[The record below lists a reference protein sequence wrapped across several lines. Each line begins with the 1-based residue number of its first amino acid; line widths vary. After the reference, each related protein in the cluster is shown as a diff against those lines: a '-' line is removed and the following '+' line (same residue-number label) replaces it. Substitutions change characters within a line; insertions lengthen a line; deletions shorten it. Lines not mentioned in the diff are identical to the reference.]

1 MTSIEL
7 SPALIVEDDPATR
20 RRIHALLSGLL
31 GAGSTIVTA
40 ASVAAAM
47 EQAKGQQAKG
57 QRFALA
63 LIDVGLPDGSGV
75 DIIAWL
81 HAHAPDTVS
90 VVISTWGDEDT
101 VLAAL
106 RSGATGYLLKESED
120 AELSLSLNSLR
131 RGGAPIDPVI
141 ARRIL
146 AYVADTPATPATP
159 APPST
164 RAPQL
169 SERELEILQLVAR
182 GYSNPEIATAIGL
195 SRFTIED
202 HTKKIYRKL
211 AVNSRT
217 AAVFEANS
225 LGLLK

>member
-7 SPALIVEDDPATR
+7 SPTLIVEDDPATR
-20 RRIHALLSGLL
+20 RRLHALLVGLL
-31 GAGSTIVTA
+31 GTEAVIA
-40 ASVAAAM
+40 MADSVASAIAATR
-47 EQAKGQQAKG
+47 EG
-57 QRFALA
+57 RFALA
-63 LIDVGLPDGSGV
+63 LVDVGLPDGNGV
-75 DIIAWL
+75 DVIAWL
-81 HAHAPDTVS
+81 HVHAPDTVS
-90 VVISTWGDEDT
+90 VVISSWGHEDT

-120 AELSLSLNSLR
+120 IELGLSLKSLR

-146 AYVADTPATPATP
+146 AQVTTP
-159 APPST
+159 APVVETVTAPT
-164 RAPQL
+164 PQL
-169 SERELEILQLVAR
+169 SERELEVLHLVAR
-182 GYSNPEIATAIGL
+182 GYSNPEIATMTGL

-211 AVNSRT
+211 AVNSRM

>member
-20 RRIHALLSGLL
+20 RRLHTLLVGLL
-31 GAGSTIVTA
+31 GADAVIA
-40 ASVAAAM
+40 MADSVASAM
-47 EQAKGQQAKG
+47 ATARKES
-57 QRFALA
+57 FALA
-63 LIDVGLPDGSGV
+63 LIDVGLPDGNGV
-75 DIIAWL
+75 DVIAWL
-81 HAHAPDTVS
+81 HVHAPDTVS
-90 VVISTWGDEDT
+90 VVISTWGHEDT

-120 AELSLSLNSLR
+120 IELGLSLKSLR

-146 AYVADTPATPATP
+146 AQVSGTEPMAETATVPASPT
-159 APPST
+159 
-164 RAPQL
+164 PQL
-169 SERELEILQLVAR
+169 SERELEILHLVAR
-182 GYSNPEIATAIGL
+182 GYSNPEIAAMTGL

-211 AVNSRT
+211 AVNSRM

>member
-1 MTSIEL
+1 MALLEL

-20 RRIHALLSGLL
+20 RRLHALLAGLL
-31 GAGSTIVTA
+31 GADAVIATA
-40 ASVAAAM
+40 DSVASAMAATG
-47 EQAKGQQAKG
+47 ER
-57 QRFALA
+57 RFALA
-63 LIDVGLPDGSGV
+63 LIDVGLPDGNGV
-75 DIIAWL
+75 EVIAWL

-90 VVISTWGDEDT
+90 VVISTWGHEDT

-120 AELSLSLNSLR
+120 IELSLSLKSLR

-146 AYVADTPATPATP
+146 AQVSGSEPTVEALTTP
-159 APPST
+159 
-164 RAPQL
+164 APQL
-169 SERELEILQLVAR
+169 SERELEILHLVAR
-182 GYSNPEIATAIGL
+182 GYSNPEIATMTGL

>member
-20 RRIHALLSGLL
+20 RRLHALLVGLL
-31 GAGSTIVTA
+31 GADAVITTA
-40 ASVAAAM
+40 DSVASAMAAAGK
-47 EQAKGQQAKG
+47 E
-57 QRFALA
+57 RFALA
-63 LIDVGLPDGSGV
+63 LVDVGLPDGNGV
-75 DIIAWL
+75 DVIAWL
-81 HAHAPDTVS
+81 HMHAPDTVS
-90 VVISTWGDEDT
+90 VVISTWGHEDT

-120 AELSLSLNSLR
+120 IELSLSLKSLR

-146 AYVADTPATPATP
+146 AQVSVPEPTVETDKT
-159 APPST
+159 ST
-164 RAPQL
+164 PQL
-169 SERELEILQLVAR
+169 SERELEILHLVAR
-182 GYSNPEIATAIGL
+182 GYSNPEIAAMTGL

-211 AVNSRT
+211 AVNSRM